1 MVTELDVN
9 RWIMKAIDN
18 PKILSRDEIMV
29 TEVAAPCLRRS
40 YYNRV
45 RGSLPSP
52 SEFLKSIGND
62 VHLKL
67 QEVLRNEGCDTE
79 VSVNIELDGFRLRGR
94 IDALCEELGEKV
106 VLEFKTANEI
116 PERPYDSHVM
126 QIQAYLLMLKLRKGY
141 LIYLSRTNG
150 RVKVFKIL
158 RDNKAVK
165 KLVERARQLYNALTD
180 LKSPAA
186 EKGPWCSDCP
196 FLHICNRLK

>member
-9 RWIMKAIDN
+9 KWIMKAMDN

-67 QEVLRNEGCDTE
+67 QEVLKQEGCDTE
-79 VSVNIELDGFRLRGR
+79 VSISIELDDFKLRGR

-106 VLEFKTANEI
+106 VLEFKSTNEI
-116 PERPYDSHVM
+116 PEKPYDSHVM
-126 QIQAYLLMLKLRKGY
+126 QLQAYLLMLKLRKGY

-165 KLVERARQLYNALTD
+165 KLVERARQLYKALTD
-180 LKSPAA
+180 LKPPTA

-196 FLHICNRLK
+196 FLHICNR

>member
-29 TEVAAPCLRRS
+29 TEVATPCLRRS
-40 YYNRV
+40 YFNRV
-45 RGSLPSP
+45 RGSLPTP

-79 VSVNIELDGFRLRGR
+79 VSISIELDDFKLRGR

-165 KLVERARQLYNALTD
+165 KLVERARQLYNSFKD
-180 LKSPAA
+180 LKPPAA

-196 FLHICNRLK
+196 FLHICNG

>member
-9 RWIMKAIDN
+9 KWIMKAIDN

-29 TEVAAPCLRRS
+29 TEAASTCLRRS

-45 RGSLPSP
+45 RGSLPTP

-67 QEVLRNEGCDTE
+67 QEVLKQEGCDTE
-79 VSVNIELDGFRLRGR
+79 VSVNIELDGFKLRGR
-94 IDALCEELGEKV
+94 IDALCNERGEDV
-106 VLEFKTANEI
+106 ILEFKTANEI
-116 PERPYDSHVM
+116 PEKPYDSHVM

-150 RVKVFKIL
+150 RVKVFRIE
-158 RDNKAVK
+158 RDNKAIK
-165 KLVERARQLYNALTD
+165 RLIERARQLYKALTD
-180 LKSPAA
+180 LKPPAA

-196 FLHICNRLK
+196 FLHICNR

>member
-9 RWIMKAIDN
+9 KWIMKAMDT
-18 PKILSRDEIMV
+18 PKILSKDEIMV
-29 TEVAAPCLRRS
+29 TEAATPCLRRS
-40 YYNRV
+40 YYARV
-45 RGSLPSP
+45 RGSLPTP

-62 VHLKL
+62 IHLKL

-94 IDALCEELGEKV
+94 IDALCNERGEDV
-106 VLEFKTANEI
+106 ILEFKTANEI
-116 PERPYDSHVM
+116 PEKPYDSHVM

-150 RVKVFKIL
+150 RVKVFRIE

-165 KLVERARQLYNALTD
+165 RLVERARQLYKALTD
-180 LKSPAA
+180 LKPPAA

-196 FLHICNRLK
+196 FLHICNR

>member
-9 RWIMKAIDN
+9 RWIIKAMDN
-18 PKILSRDEIMV
+18 PKILSRDEITV
-29 TEVAAPCLRRS
+29 TEVASPCLRRS

-67 QEVLRNEGCDTE
+67 QEVLKQEGCDTE
-79 VSVNIELDGFRLRGR
+79 VSISIELDDFKLRGR
-94 IDALCEELGEKV
+94 IDALCNERGEEV
-106 VLEFKTANEI
+106 ILEFKTANEI
-116 PERPYDSHVM
+116 PEKPYDSHVM
-126 QIQAYLLMLKLRKGY
+126 QLQAYLLMLKLRKGY

-165 KLVERARQLYNALTD
+165 KLVERARQLYNSLKD
-180 LKSPAA
+180 LKPPIP
-186 EKGPWCSDCP
+186 ERGPWCSDCP
-196 FLHICNRLK
+196 FSHICR

>member
-9 RWIMKAIDN
+9 KWIMKAMDT
-18 PKILSRDEIMV
+18 PKILSKDEIMV
-29 TEVAAPCLRRS
+29 TEAAAPCLRRS

-45 RGSLPSP
+45 RGSLPTP

-62 VHLKL
+62 IHLKL

-94 IDALCEELGEKV
+94 IDALCNERGEDV
-106 VLEFKTANEI
+106 ILEFKTANEI
-116 PERPYDSHVM
+116 PEKPYDSHVM

-150 RVKVFKIL
+150 RVKVFRIE

-165 KLVERARQLYNALTD
+165 RLVERARQLYNSLKD
-180 LKSPAA
+180 LKPPAA

-196 FLHICNRLK
+196 FSHICKR

>member
-9 RWIMKAIDN
+9 RWIMKAMDN

-67 QEVLRNEGCDTE
+67 QEVLRDEGCDTE
-79 VSVNIELDGFRLRGR
+79 VSISIELDGFRLRGR

-116 PERPYDSHVM
+116 PEKPYDSHVM
-126 QIQAYLLMLKLRKGY
+126 QLQAYLLMLKLKKGY

-165 KLVERARQLYNALTD
+165 KLIERARQLYKALTD
-180 LKSPAA
+180 LKPPAT
-186 EKGPWCSDCP
+186 EKGPWCQDCP
-196 FLHICNRLK
+196 FSHICR